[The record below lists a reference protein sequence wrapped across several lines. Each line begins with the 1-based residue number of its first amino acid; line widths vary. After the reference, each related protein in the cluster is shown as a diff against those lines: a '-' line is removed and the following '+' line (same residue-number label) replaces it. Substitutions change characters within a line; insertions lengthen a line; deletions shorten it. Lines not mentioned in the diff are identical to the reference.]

1 MELFNNFDSTK
12 GMQLNKE
19 DFTEL
24 AFKREIRKGNE
35 ILLIL
40 KQAQFG
46 QLNVSLPTITLEA
59 KSNLRTVGNQFLGIL
74 DFEYTEYSHLE
85 EQGEIIYLQ
94 NIKLIRMDTSFSK
107 GDILA
112 AFVLPYAQK

>member
-12 GMQLNKE
+12 GIQLGKE

-46 QLNVSLPTITLEA
+46 QVNVNLPTITLES
-59 KSNLRTVGNQFLGIL
+59 KSNLRTEENQFHAKL
-74 DFEYTEYSHLE
+74 DFEYNEYSHLE

-94 NIKLIRMDTSFSK
+94 NIKLIRINTSFSK
-107 GDILA
+107 DYILA